1 MWRSPTGL
9 RDRIAVSATQRSAYD
24 KGRNLTMRMILRTTL
39 LAGVTMIA
47 AFATAV
53 SAVAQDE
60 KSYEINLQNAYP
72 STLGL
77 LGPAMAQFA
86 EDVALLSGD
95 TIKVT
100 VHEPSALVPTL
111 EMIDAVSAG
120 SLDMAFG
127 GSGWWAD
134 KEKAFNFFTS
144 VPFGPNAAEFYAWL
158 FNGGG
163 VEINDE
169 LYAKY
174 NVKAIFCHILP
185 PEGGGW
191 YNKEINSLD
200 DFKGMRVRWSG
211 FGADVLQRIGAS
223 PQLVAPADI
232 QPAMER
238 KTLDGAEFSVPS
250 LDLGFKMYEVADH
263 VYYPGWHQQHGFNQ
277 VLINMDL
284 WNGMSARQKRAV
296 EATCEAMLTRSLAE
310 AEAAQGAALAE
321 FKKHGVN
328 IHRFSDKVLDGLRA
342 EWQAVADELAASD
355 EGFKRTWESLSQF
368 REEYKLWKDVGYYN

>member
-1 MWRSPTGL
+1 M
-9 RDRIAVSATQRSAYD
+9 A
-24 KGRNLTMRMILRTTL
+24 KGGAIQAREFIGFGNNSYGEHNMTLTLGRKA
-39 LAGVTMIA
+39 LAGA
-47 AFATAV
+47 ALLGAATFGLS
-53 SAVAQDE
+53 SAHAQDE
-60 KSYEINLQNAYP
+60 KTIKVNLQNAYP
-72 STLGL
+72 ATLAL
-77 LGPAMAQFA
+77 LGPAMSQFEA
-86 EDVALLSGD
+86 DVELLSGGTVD
-95 TIKVT
+95 IT

-127 GSGWWAD
+127 GSVWWGN
-134 KEKAFNFFTS
+134 KEKAFNFFTA

-163 VEINDE
+163 IEINDE

-200 DFKGMRVRWSG
+200 DFKGLRVRWAG

-250 LDLGFKMYEVADH
+250 LDLGFKMYEVASH

-277 VLINMDL
+277 VLINLDT
-284 WNGMSARQKRAV
+284 WNSMSARQQRAIQT
-296 EATCEAMLTRSLAE
+296 TCDAMLTRSLAE
-310 AEAAQGAALAE
+310 AEATQPPALHE
-321 FKKHGVN
+321 FKAKGVN
-328 IHRFSDKVLDGLRA
+328 VNRFSDQVLDGLRG
-342 EWQAVADELAASD
+342 EWLAIVEELSGSD
-355 EGFKRTWESLSQF
+355 ANFKRTWDSLSNF
-368 REEYKLWKDVGYYN
+368 REQYKLWKEVGYYN